1 MATQPSWASKNMTE
15 DERWPKEARPSQFYD
30 TIFKR
35 MSFMKTGGS
44 RPVGIS
50 SSQGV
55 FSYVYFKTQGR
66 LSCSLT
72 EQHLGRKIKG
82 RTRKK

>member
-1 MATQPSWASKNMTE
+1 MRNDQRKPGPANSMTLSS
-15 DERWPKEARPSQFYD
+15 RKL
-30 TIFKR
+30 
-35 MSFMKTGGS
+35 SFMKTVGS
-44 RPVGIS
+44 RPVRIS

-55 FSYVYFKTQGR
+55 FSYVYFKTQGQ

-82 RTRKK
+82 QTNKKEVRVFRDCQV